1 MSQEFHGV
9 MIFTWLLTYFRQEHG
24 ANISLRVAES
34 DSHKIW
40 KNISRVYEPAQW
52 SNIIFF
58 SKETLSQVFCAIKLK
73 YKIFNTLRDC
83 ASPLLFSL
91 FTSSFSDLLCKKV
104 SEKKLSSN
112 KSICEARKKFLKPCE
127 AF

>member
-73 YKIFNTLRDC
+73 YKIFNTLRDRAKSAPFLTAKKLVKKNC
-83 ASPLLFSL
+83 QATNPFMKQEKK
-91 FTSSFSDLLCKKV
+91 FSSFVKPFKG
-104 SEKKLSSN
+104 
-112 KSICEARKKFLKPCE
+112 LKGDY
-127 AF
+127 